1 MKRQNR
7 SQLKEQQKTP
17 GGGGEENNETNNL
30 SDKELKALVIK
41 MWTELG
47 KRINELT
54 ENFNNELEK
63 R

>member
-1 MKRQNR
+1 MKRQNH
-7 SQLKEQQKTP
+7 SLLKEQQKTP
-17 GGGGEENNETNNL
+17 GEGGENNETNNL